1 MFRPSQNEPIEKP
14 TVIGFCKKL
23 RFKCLISVV
32 FVCPNKNDIAH
43 FQFVTV
49 FRFFALSFL
58 IYPEK

>member
-23 RFKCLISVV
+23 RFKCLISIV
-32 FVCPNKNDIAH
+32 FVCPNKNNIVH
-43 FQFVTV
+43 FQFVTG
-49 FRFFALSFL
+49 FQFFPPGFQ